1 MKHLNFLLVFVCA
14 FGMAQIQ
21 TPQPSPSTKVEQV
34 VGLTKVTLEYSRPA
48 MRGRTIMGELIPM
61 GELWRAGANK
71 NGTQNPSLLQLKL
84 KHKPSKRLLSLTQF
98 LLTT

>member
-1 MKHLNFLLVFVCA
+1 MKYLKFLLVFVCS

-48 MRGRTIMGELIPM
+48 MRERIIMGELIPM
-61 GELWRAGANK
+61 GELWRARANK
-71 NGTQNPSLLQLKL
+71 N
-84 KHKPSKRLLSLTQF
+84 
-98 LLTT
+98 

>member
-34 VGLTKVTLEYSRPA
+34 VGLTKVTLEYSGLLE
-48 MRGRTIMGELIPM
+48 GRRTKKGL
-61 GELWRAGANK
+61 
-71 NGTQNPSLLQLKL
+71 
-84 KHKPSKRLLSLTQF
+84 
-98 LLTT
+98 

>member
-1 MKHLNFLLVFVCA
+1 MKHLKFLLVFVCS

-48 MRGRTIMGELIPM
+48 MRERIISTSETSYYIDCINNDC
-61 GELWRAGANK
+61 RN
-71 NGTQNPSLLQLKL
+71 N
-84 KHKPSKRLLSLTQF
+84 
-98 LLTT
+98 

>member
-34 VGLTKVTLEYSRPA
+34 VGLTKVTFGIFSSCHEGKNNH
-48 MRGRTIMGELIPM
+48 GRTYSNG
-61 GELWRAGANK
+61 RALESG
-71 NGTQNPSLLQLKL
+71 
-84 KHKPSKRLLSLTQF
+84 SK
-98 LLTT
+98 